1 MLFAK
6 SISNLNFED
15 VEEFCARFH
24 EDIRVEYKSTFD
36 NNVKAKL
43 PRVLSSFANS
53 YGGILIIGIDAPSG
67 APRRPYNGIVFLN
80 GNRGSQSEVSVGLR
94 SSPKYRCTQA

>member
-36 NNVKAKL
+36 NSVKAKL
-43 PRVLSSFANS
+43 PKVLSSFANS
-53 YGGILIIGIDAPSG
+53 YGGILDH
-67 APRRPYNGIVFLN
+67 R
-80 GNRGSQSEVSVGLR
+80 
-94 SSPKYRCTQA
+94 YRCPRGCPTSALRRDCFS